1 MSVIILIQT
10 FPGKVMKVEDRLQ
23 QTEENIR
30 RKGKE
35 SASAEN
41 SEKVQEES
49 SFLSPLSETSLM
61 APTQ

>member
-10 FPGKVMKVEDRLQ
+10 FPGKVMKVEDRLK

-30 RKGKE
+30 SKGKE

-49 SFLSPLSETSLM
+49 
-61 APTQ
+61 